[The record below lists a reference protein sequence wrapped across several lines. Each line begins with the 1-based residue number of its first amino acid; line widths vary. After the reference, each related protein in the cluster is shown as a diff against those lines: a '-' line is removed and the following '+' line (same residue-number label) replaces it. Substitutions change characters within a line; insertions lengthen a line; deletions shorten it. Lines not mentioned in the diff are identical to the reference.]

1 MVAVRRVELYFPAMP
16 APPRQPAARL
26 PLALV
31 ATHVAPAKGY
41 GGIAENTARLARA
54 WAAAGHRF
62 ALCASDGSEGPPVTA
77 AGIAL
82 PPRVPVALYRARGW
96 KRWGFGL
103 GALPA
108 VFRACRDADAVYVNG
123 VATWPTSL
131 APLVCRLLRRPYAV
145 AVRGGLM
152 PGHVEHIRRRKPA
165 KWLFYRLVTLPALRR
180 ARVVH
185 ATSAVEAD
193 GVRALLPGVR
203 VVVVPNALDPAEW
216 PVLPAR
222 PADGGRVFCYV
233 GRLSPEKGI
242 LPFLRLW
249 LEERRDRDRLVIA
262 GSGGGAYAAEVER
275 LAAAAGGAVE
285 MPGYLDRTGLLD
297 ALARSDL
304 AVLPS
309 GLGEGGVRENFGN
322 AVIEA
327 MATGRPVLVNRGMAW
342 DGLEALGAGLLFDPD
357 PESARA
363 AVRRALALAP
373 AELAA
378 MGAAARRAVEEEFAL
393 APVAERVWRMA
404 AGR

>member
-1 MVAVRRVELYFPAMP
+1 MP
-16 APPRQPAARL
+16 TPPPPSPTRPSPTRL

-77 AGIAL
+77 AGVAL

-96 KRWGFGL
+96 KRWGFGP

-123 VATWPTSL
+123 IATWPTSL
-131 APLVCRLLRRPYAV
+131 APLLCRLLRRPYAV

-165 KWLFYRLVTLPALRR
+165 KWLFYRLLTLPALRR
-180 ARVVH
+180 ARAVH

-193 GVRALLPGVR
+193 GVRALLPGVP
-203 VVVVPNALDPAEW
+203 VAVLPNALDPAEW

-222 PADGGRVFCYV
+222 PADGGRVIGYV

-249 LEERRDRDRLVIA
+249 LEERGPRDRLVVA
-262 GSGGGAYAAEVER
+262 GSGTGAYAAEVER
-275 LAAAAGGAVE
+275 LAAAAGGAVA
-285 MPGYLDRTGLLD
+285 MPGYVGRAGLLE
-297 ALARSDL
+297 ALAGSDL
-304 AVLPS
+304 VVLPS

-322 AVIEA
+322 AVIEG
-327 MATGRPVLVNRGMAW
+327 MATGRPALVNRGMAW
-342 DGLEALGAGLLFDPD
+342 DALEAEGAGILFDPD

-363 AVRRALALAP
+363 AIRRALALTP
-373 AELAA
+373 DELAA
-378 MGAAARRAVEEEFAL
+378 MGAAARRVVERDYRLDA
-393 APVAERVWRMA
+393 VAERVWRMA
-404 AGR
+404 VGGC